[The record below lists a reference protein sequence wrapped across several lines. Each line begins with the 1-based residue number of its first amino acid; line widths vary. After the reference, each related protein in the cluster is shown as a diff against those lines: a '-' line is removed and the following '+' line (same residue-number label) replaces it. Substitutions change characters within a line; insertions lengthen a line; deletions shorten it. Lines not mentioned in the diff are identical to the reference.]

1 MNMANANVSAPR
13 STRRWPRR
21 WAFGLIGAIGSIAL
35 GAPQS
40 PAAEQISATY
50 GPIKVSIQVKDLETY
65 ARTGQLSSEL
75 SAYASLVT
83 PQQLAD
89 IRESLQQRVVVNPT
103 LIRQLAKSR
112 IGEIIFKRLGLI
124 VQTGSGVNGAIGIQT
139 ALIQAVDSK
148 DGLTALNLLRQF
160 PDMELRLDVDLGI
173 KIATEANRL
182 FAQTG
187 RMVALID
194 RLAIGP
200 NPGPKT
206 SSDPKAQPSPP
217 PISPQLQT
225 LSQQAQ
231 APGPFKWQLQK
242 LSLVDNSRSRAV
254 PTDLYL
260 PLKLPPLLKTAPVV
274 VISHGV
280 ASDRSTFAYLAQH
293 LVSHGFVVAVPEHVG
308 SNALKFK
315 QFFDGVGQ
323 PPEPREALDRPQD
336 ITFLLDE
343 LTRLNRQDP
352 QLKGRMNPQQAA
364 VIGQS
369 FGGYTALALAGA
381 TLNFDTLNQ
390 ACTKGEPS
398 TEILNLS
405 MLLQCRLQE
414 LEPRNYNLQ
423 DPRIKA
429 TIAINPFAS
438 RVFGRT
444 GLSKITIPTLI
455 MASGQDIVAPPAD
468 EQFYPFTW
476 LTTPQRYLVL
486 FNKGTHFSTLQESK
500 ESVLPVPAGATGP
513 DPKLAQSHT
522 NVLSLAFL
530 KTHLAPSPTLA
541 QQPNYT
547 TLLDSKSVQAL
558 SKPTMPVTL
567 LRKLSAGDLDNA
579 LIQPGR

>member
-1 MNMANANVSAPR
+1 MVNANVLASPLPQ
-13 STRRWPRR
+13 RWILQVI
-21 WAFGLIGAIGSIAL
+21 AAIGAIAL

-40 PAAEQISATY
+40 SAAELISATY
-50 GPIKVSIQVKDLETY
+50 GPIKVSIQIKDLETY
-65 ARTGQLSSEL
+65 ARTGQLSPEL
-75 SAYASLVT
+75 ATYASLVT

-89 IRESLQQRVVVNPT
+89 IRESLQQRVVVNPI

-112 IGEIIFKRLGLI
+112 TGEIIFKRLGLI
-124 VQTGSGVNGAIGIQT
+124 VQTGSGANGAIGIQT
-139 ALIQAVDSK
+139 ALLRAVDSN
-148 DGLTALNLLRQF
+148 DGLTALTLLRQF
-160 PDMELRLDVDLGI
+160 PDTELRLNVDLGI

-194 RLAIGP
+194 RLAVGSATGP
-200 NPGPKT
+200 KTGPKT
-206 SSDPKAQPSPP
+206 SLPPKPQPSPP
-217 PISPQLQT
+217 TL
-225 LSQQAQ
+225 LSQQAM
-231 APGPFKWQLQK
+231 APGPYKWQQQQLNLQ
-242 LSLVDNSRSRAV
+242 DNSRKRSV

-260 PLKLPPLLKTAPVV
+260 PLNLPPKLQAAPVV

-280 ASDRSTFAYLAQH
+280 ASDRGTFAYLAQH
-293 LVSHGFVVAVPEHVG
+293 LASHGFVVAVPEHIG
-308 SNALKFK
+308 SNALKFR

-336 ITFLLDE
+336 VTFLLNE
-343 LTRLNRQDP
+343 LTQLNRLDP
-352 QLKGRMNPQQAA
+352 QLRGRMNPQQAA

-405 MLLQCRLQE
+405 LLLQCRFQE
-414 LEPRNYNLQ
+414 LEPKNYNLQ

-438 RVFGRT
+438 KVFGRT
-444 GLSKITIPTLI
+444 GLSKITIPTLMI
-455 MASGQDIVAPPAD
+455 ASGQDIVAPPAD

-486 FNKGTHFSTLQESK
+486 FNKGTHFSTLQETK
-500 ESVLPVPAGATGP
+500 ELVLPVPASATGP
-513 DPKLAQSHT
+513 DPKVAQSYT

-530 KTHLAPSPTLA
+530 KTHLA
-541 QQPNYT
+541 QQSNYA
-547 TLLDSKSVQAL
+547 TLLDVKSVQAL
-558 SKPTMPVTL
+558 SRPTMPVTL
-567 LRKLSAGDLDNA
+567 LRQLSAADLDNA
-579 LIQPGR
+579 LVQPDR

>member
-1 MNMANANVSAPR
+1 MTMANATCLMSR
-13 STRRWPRR
+13 STRRWRL
-21 WAFGLIGAIGSIAL
+21 GLIGAIGAIAL

-50 GPIKVSIQVKDLETY
+50 GPIKVSIQIKDLETY

-75 SAYASLVT
+75 STYASLVT

-89 IRESLQQRVVVNPT
+89 IRESLQQRVAVNPI

-112 IGEIIFKRLGLI
+112 TGEIIFKRLGLI
-124 VQTGSGVNGAIGIQT
+124 VQTGGGANGAIGIQT
-139 ALIQAVDSK
+139 ALLQAVDSK

-194 RLAIGP
+194 RLAMGP
-200 NPGPKT
+200 ATTPPKP
-206 SSDPKAQPSPP
+206 DPKAPPSLPPVPSP
-217 PISPQLQT
+217 
-225 LSQQAQ
+225 LSQEAM
-231 APGPFKWQLQK
+231 APGPYKWQQQK
-242 LSLVDNSRSRAV
+242 LNLVDANRSRSV

-260 PLKLPPLLKTAPVV
+260 PLKLPPALQAAPVV

-293 LVSHGFVVAVPEHVG
+293 LASHGFVVAVPEHIG

-336 ITFLLDE
+336 VTFLLDE

-364 VIGQS
+364 IIGQS

-405 MLLQCRLQE
+405 LLLQCRLQE

-423 DPRIKA
+423 DSRIKA

-438 RVFGRT
+438 KVFGRT
-444 GLSKITIPTLI
+444 GLSKVTTPTLI
-455 MASGQDIVAPPAD
+455 IASGQDIVAPAAD

-476 LTTPQRYLVL
+476 LTIPQRYLVL
-486 FNKGTHFSTLQESK
+486 FNKGTHFSTLQEPK
-500 ESVLPVPAGATGP
+500 ESVLPVPTGAAGP
-513 DPKLAQSHT
+513 DPKLAQSYT

-530 KTHLAPSPTLA
+530 KTHLT
-541 QQPNYT
+541 QQPNYA
-547 TLLDSKSVQAL
+547 TLLTAQSVQAL

-567 LRKLSAGDLDNA
+567 LRQLSAGDLDNA
-579 LIQPGR
+579 LIQPNR

>member
-1 MNMANANVSAPR
+1 MGA
-13 STRRWPRR
+13 
-21 WAFGLIGAIGSIAL
+21 IGAIVL

-65 ARTGQLSSEL
+65 ALTGQLSSEL
-75 SAYASLVT
+75 STYASLVT

-89 IRESLQQRVVVNPT
+89 IRESLQQRVAVNPT

-112 IGEIIFKRLGLI
+112 TGEIIFKRLGLI
-124 VQTGSGVNGAIGIQT
+124 VQTGAGVNGAIGIQT
-139 ALIQAVDSK
+139 ALLQAVDSK

-194 RLAIGP
+194 RLATGPAPAP
-200 NPGPKT
+200 NPDTKT
-206 SSDPKAQPSPP
+206 QPLT
-217 PISPQLQT
+217 SPQLQA
-225 LSQQAQ
+225 LIQQAQ
-231 APGPFKWQLQK
+231 APGPYKWQQQK
-242 LSLVDNSRSRAV
+242 LALSDSRRSRAV

-260 PLKLPPLLKTAPVV
+260 PLKLPRSLQSAPVV

-280 ASDRSTFAYLAQH
+280 ASDRNTFAYLAQH
-293 LVSHGFVVAVPEHVG
+293 LVSHGFVVAVPEHTG

-352 QLKGRMNPQQAA
+352 QLRGRMNPQQAA
-364 VIGQS
+364 IIGQS

-405 MLLQCRLQE
+405 LLLQCSLQE
-414 LEPRNYNLQ
+414 LDQRNYNLQ
-423 DPRIKA
+423 DSRIKA

-438 RVFGRT
+438 KVFGRT
-444 GLSKITIPTLI
+444 GLSKITVPTL
-455 MASGQDIVAPPAD
+455 MMSSGQDIVSPPAD

-476 LTTPQRYLVL
+476 LTTSQRYLVL
-486 FNKGTHFSTLQESK
+486 LNKGTHFSTLQETK
-500 ESVLPVPAGATGP
+500 ESVLPVPTGATGP
-513 DPKLAQSHT
+513 DPRIAQSYT

-530 KTHLAPSPTLA
+530 KTHLAQPLNSVQSPK
-541 QQPNYT
+541 QPPNYA

-567 LRKLSAGDLDNA
+567 LRQLSAGDLDNA

>member
-1 MNMANANVSAPR
+1 MTMANACLASR
-13 STRRWPRR
+13 STRRLAYR
-21 WAFGLIGAIGSIAL
+21 WAGAGIGAIGAIAL

-50 GPIKVSIQVKDLETY
+50 GPIKVSIQIKDLETY

-75 SAYASLVT
+75 STYASLVT

-89 IRESLQQRVVVNPT
+89 IRESLQQRIAVNPI

-112 IGEIIFKRLGLI
+112 TGEIIFKRLGLI
-124 VQTGSGVNGAIGIQT
+124 VQTGGGANGAIGIQT
-139 ALIQAVDSK
+139 ALLQAVDSK

-194 RLAIGP
+194 RLATGP
-200 NPGPKT
+200 ATALG
-206 SSDPKAQPSPP
+206 PKAQPVQPSPP
-217 PISPQLQT
+217 TPLG
-225 LSQQAQ
+225 QQAM
-231 APGPFKWQLQK
+231 APGPYKWQQQK
-242 LSLVDNSRSRAV
+242 LNLVDASRSRAV

-260 PLKLPPLLKTAPVV
+260 PLKLPPALQAAPVV

-280 ASDRSTFAYLAQH
+280 ASDRSTFSYLAQH
-293 LVSHGFVVAVPEHVG
+293 LASHGFVVAVPEHIG

-336 ITFLLDE
+336 VTFLLDE

-352 QLKGRMNPQQAA
+352 QLRGRMNPQQAA
-364 VIGQS
+364 IVGQS

-405 MLLQCRLQE
+405 LLLQCRLQE

-423 DPRIKA
+423 DSRIKA
-429 TIAINPFAS
+429 TIAVNPFAS
-438 RVFGRT
+438 KVFGRT

-455 MASGQDIVAPPAD
+455 IASGQDIVAPPAD

-486 FNKGTHFSTLQESK
+486 FNKGTHFSTLQEVK
-500 ESVLPVPAGATGP
+500 ESVLPVPTGATGP
-513 DPKLAQSHT
+513 DPKLVQSYT

-530 KTHLAPSPTLA
+530 KTHLT
-541 QQPNYT
+541 QQPNYA
-547 TLLDSKSVQAL
+547 TLLTAQSVQSL
-558 SKPTMPVTL
+558 GKPTMPVTL
-567 LRKLSAGDLDNA
+567 LRQLSAGDLDNA
-579 LIQPGR
+579 LIQPNR